1 MSITISNQ
9 NSNKLHDIGYKA
21 ENNEKGLADIGQKP
35 SGTAIGQVAFGTTVN
50 FSSLSSEFPN
60 QYASGLSD
68 VVTVPTSFNWRFD
81 QEKGA
86 AIAKPGNQGMC
97 GSCWAISAAGII
109 GDNFVVSGLNVD
121 EKGNKFIPDIST
133 TWILSSYGQSQ
144 CGGGNPGLAFQQ
156 IASSPNGL
164 VSNRCVDYSWCQT
177 NETCNGDAKKH
188 MDSQLLELEL
198 NKLIPYQSGC
208 YFPEN
213 KHYVFKITQQPNSL
227 AIGMTH
233 KNGSVI
239 KEDEWDQY
247 KVQIKKHIMANG
259 PVLGGFLV
267 FENFMSGTFA
277 KTKPNKGIYLENG
290 VYPGISNSTPSSG
303 SKPKSSSPTD
313 ASNYKGSHAV
323 AIIGWGVEDDVET
336 SPGKKEKVEYWYCR
350 NSWTENWGDDGY
362 FKMAMWPH
370 NKISQFDKQ
379 VTIKTKGGDKQAGG
393 IVSIVAQQKP
403 ELAQLDQIKFAGN
416 SKTLLKEDPSY
427 YKANASTNTLGSPPV
442 PQGGMDG
449 GPGTSPKPGPNRP
462 STKKNL
468 TKKIYLYCAF
478 LLFLI
483 LMIGCGIIYFNNKK
497 KFKKKYIIPF
507 VITEL
512 ILLSIIIFMVILII
526 KI

>member
-1 MSITISNQ
+1 MSITIGNQ
-9 NSNKLHDIGYKA
+9 NNNKLHDIGYKA
-21 ENNEKGLADIGQKP
+21 ENNEKDSGQ
-35 SGTAIGQVAFGTTVN
+35 IVFGTNVN
-50 FSSLSSEFPN
+50 FSSLSSELPN

-68 VVTVPTSFNWRFD
+68 IVTVPNNFNWRFD
-81 QEKGA
+81 KEKGA

-133 TWILSSYGQSQ
+133 TWILSSYSQSQ

-177 NETCNGDAKKH
+177 DEKCNGDAKKH
-188 MDSQLLELEL
+188 MDSQVLELEL
-198 NKLIPYQSGC
+198 NKLIPIKPGC

-213 KHYVFKITQQPNSL
+213 KHYVFKITQQPNSV

-239 KEDEWDQY
+239 KDTEWDQY
-247 KVQIKKHIMANG
+247 KLQIKKHIMANG

-290 VYPGISNSTPSSG
+290 VYPGISNSTTN
-303 SKPKSSSPTD
+303 KPKSSIPTD
-313 ASNYKGSHAV
+313 ASNFKGSHAV

-379 VTIKTKGGDKQAGG
+379 VNIKTEKDGDKQAGG

-403 ELAQLDQIKFAGN
+403 ELARLDPIKFAGP
-416 SKTLLKEDPSY
+416 KILLKQDPSY
-427 YKANASTNTLGSPPV
+427 YKTNASANILGPAPPSPPS
-442 PQGGMDG
+442 PPP
-449 GPGTSPKPGPNRP
+449 PGNKVV
-462 STKKNL
+462 
-468 TKKIYLYCAF
+468 TKKIYLYCASF
-478 LLFLI
+478 LFLI
-483 LMIGCGIIYFNNKK
+483 LIIGCGIFYFNSKK
-497 KFKKKYIIPF
+497 KFKKQYITPF

-512 ILLSIIIFMVILII
+512 ILLSIILFMIIVII

>member
-1 MSITISNQ
+1 
-9 NSNKLHDIGYKA
+9 
-21 ENNEKGLADIGQKP
+21 
-35 SGTAIGQVAFGTTVN
+35 
-50 FSSLSSEFPN
+50 
-60 QYASGLSD
+60 
-68 VVTVPTSFNWRFD
+68 
-81 QEKGA
+81 
-86 AIAKPGNQGMC
+86 
-97 GSCWAISAAGII
+97 
-109 GDNFVVSGLNVD
+109 
-121 EKGNKFIPDIST
+121 
-133 TWILSSYGQSQ
+133 
-144 CGGGNPGLAFQQ
+144 
-156 IASSPNGL
+156 
-164 VSNRCVDYSWCQT
+164 
-177 NETCNGDAKKH
+177 
-188 MDSQLLELEL
+188 MDSQVLELEL

-213 KHYVFKITQQPNSL
+213 KHYVFKITQQPNSV

-239 KEDEWDQY
+239 KDTQWDQY
-247 KVQIKKHIMANG
+247 KLQIKKHIMVNG

-267 FENFMSGTFA
+267 FDNFMAGTFT

-290 VYPGISNSTPSSG
+290 VYPGISNSTPSSA
-303 SKPKSSSPTD
+303 SKPKSSNPTD
-313 ASNYKGSHAV
+313 ASNFKGSHAV
-323 AIIGWGVEDDVET
+323 AIIGWGIEDDVET

-350 NSWTENWGDDGY
+350 NSWTEKWGDDGY

-379 VTIKTKGGDKQAGG
+379 VTIKAKDGDKQAGG

-403 ELAQLDQIKFAGN
+403 ELVQLDQIKFAGN

-427 YKANASTNTLGSPPV
+427 YKANVSANTLGPPPSPP
-442 PQGGMDG
+442 PSPPPPTEKKGG
-449 GPGTSPKPGPNRP
+449 
-462 STKKNL
+462 

-478 LLFLI
+478 ILFLI
-483 LMIGCGIIYFNNKK
+483 LMIGCGIFYFNNKK